1 MKEKDTTI
9 GQAPIRDARHPG
21 GAQDVGAGPAAHV
34 RHVWGHGAG
43 SHSGAELRPA
53 PEHPDHLVLCRLW
66 HPVFP
71 SVHEAGDSGLPGIIL
86 CLSGRV
92 FRHGEFRHRQ
102 VRCHG
107 PRREA
112 PVRLRRH
119 CGGGAALCDPGPGGQ
134 GGGSPS
140 GDALFAPGGHRP
152 HHHSHRAEPGP
163 LGGFQCLHLLV
174 AGAGLHGDHCGCQH
188 LGPVAW

>member
-1 MKEKDTTI
+1 MTGRLLYNKGKQGKGGMVMSAAAVPSQGFEGSSLWYRRKCRYFFAVFPGERRREDERKRHDHWT
-9 GQAPIRDARHPG
+9 GAHSGRPHPG

-107 PRREA
+107 PPARSSSTPA
-112 PVRLRRH
+112 
-119 CGGGAALCDPGPGGQ
+119 AALWW
-134 GGGSPS
+134 
-140 GDALFAPGGHRP
+140 R
-152 HHHSHRAEPGP
+152 
-163 LGGFQCLHLLV
+163 
-174 AGAGLHGDHCGCQH
+174 GCSM
-188 LGPVAW
+188 